1 MKSIDRKRYRKVRWF
16 FLKITLHV
24 IWWDVIL
31 RRPLLRRF
39 RTPYIARWQQI
50 ARDFR
55 ELAIEMGGVLI
66 KLGQFLSVRVDL
78 LPEEVLVELAGLQDE
93 VPPEPLDAIVRQVE
107 LEFSQPIDAIFPWFS
122 ADVLGSA
129 SLAQTHRAQLPTGE
143 IVVVKVLRPGIEST
157 VETDLVAI
165 AEFVRRL
172 KFYKP
177 VRQSVDLDRLT
188 DEFDRVTFQELDL
201 LLEGRNAERFAAYF
215 ADDDQIYAPAIY
227 WDFCTIRTLT
237 MEDVGYITLDD
248 LPSLNAAGIDPGQVA
263 QVLARCTLEQTL
275 VHYFVHADPHS
286 GNLFVRPM
294 LTEEETAAGL
304 APYAPGAAAP
314 FSENRPFQIA
324 YVDFGMSVEV
334 APRLRASMRE
344 YMIGVATNDAPR
356 IVQSYVDGDMLLP
369 GADIDRLEEMTEGL
383 LARFGDSMLGQ
394 MQNVDIFEYNNFIMS
409 EYRDFVDNPPLQF
422 QSELLF
428 VFRAMGLVSGIT
440 AKLSPDFDLWA
451 ESEPIVM
458 RLVKDEVQN
467 NWQDLG
473 A

>member
-1 MKSIDRKRYRKVRWF
+1 M
-16 FLKITLHV
+16 
-24 IWWDVIL
+24 
-31 RRPLLRRF
+31 
-39 RTPYIARWQQI
+39 
-50 ARDFR
+50 
-55 ELAIEMGGVLI
+55 
-66 KLGQFLSVRVDL
+66 
-78 LPEEVLVELAGLQDE
+78 
-93 VPPEPLDAIVRQVE
+93 
-107 LEFSQPIDAIFPWFS
+107 
-122 ADVLGSA
+122 
-129 SLAQTHRAQLPTGE
+129 
-143 IVVVKVLRPGIEST
+143 
-157 VETDLVAI
+157 AI

-188 DEFDRVTFQELDL
+188 DEFDRVTYQELDL
-201 LLEGRNAERFAAYF
+201 LLEGRNAERFAQYF
-215 ADDDQIYAPAIY
+215 VDDTQICAPAIY
-227 WDFCTIRTLT
+227 WDYSTVRTLT

-248 LPSLNAAGIDPGQVA
+248 LPSLSAAGIDPDQVA

-294 LTEEETAAGL
+294 LTTEEMAAGL
-304 APYAPGAAAP
+304 APFAPGVAAP

-334 APRLRASMRE
+334 APRLRTSMRE
-344 YMIGVATNDAPR
+344 YMIGVATGDAQR

-369 GADIDRLEEMTEGL
+369 GADIDRLVEMTEGL

-394 MQNVDIFEYNNFIMS
+394 MQNIDIFEYNSFIMG
-409 EYRDFVDNPPLQF
+409 EYRDLVDNPPLQF

-451 ESEPIVM
+451 ESEPIVL
-458 RLVKDEVQN
+458 RLLKEEVEN
-467 NWQDLG
+467 NWQDWARELG
-473 A
+473 TYGQIAARLPKQLDDLLDQAQRQRLTIMTKPDPESRNEQRQLRNTISQLTWMVAAAFLLLSGVLWRLGDQLAASLAGTEAPATMLTPSTILMATALIVFLWSLRRRR